1 MMPSPIAAPK
11 SHATQRSPSMDIS
24 LRVMCQNETMEK
36 GQTEKN
42 ATSSKSSLELCQTPA
57 LTEHLLCTKYC
68 AKYWDEPS
76 SHAKSTSQQAQ
87 GKALPGTVMGCPCR
101 AKGFLV
107 MSHLSVCPSYSV
119 QHFQLVFL
127 QPLNLINKP
136 KNEQKV
142 GAKKNIFTQ
151 PVVS

>member
-1 MMPSPIAAPK
+1 MMPGPIAAPK

-36 GQTEKN
+36 GQTEKM
-42 ATSSKSSLELCQTPA
+42 
-57 LTEHLLCTKYC
+57 LLHQNPHWNC
-68 AKYWDEPS
+68 AKHQHLRNMCFAQSTVQNTGMNQVRMPRALHNRHRAKPS
-76 SHAKSTSQQAQ
+76 QA
-87 GKALPGTVMGCPCR
+87 VMGCPCR
-101 AKGFLV
+101 AKGSLV

-136 KNEQKV
+136 KNEQEV